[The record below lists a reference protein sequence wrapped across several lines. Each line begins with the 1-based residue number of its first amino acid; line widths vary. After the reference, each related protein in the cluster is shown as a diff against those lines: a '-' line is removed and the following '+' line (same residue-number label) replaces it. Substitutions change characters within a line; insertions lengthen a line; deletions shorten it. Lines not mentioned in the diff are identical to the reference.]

1 MRKVRMQS
9 WMIAAGMV
17 GLLGAAIIAPAQAGV
32 AVKWGQFE
40 ASTGDVLTGASTDG
54 DDRYVLRPSSIKV
67 RDIEALQEAQKV
79 GLSEL
84 QSLKSKVEGQDR
96 AFEEFKRKDGSSTS
110 SNDSQV
116 ASLKRALD
124 EQKST
129 IDRQKSEIE
138 GLKRSLDDL
147 KRNVDTL
154 SSKVK

>member
-1 MRKVRMQS
+1 MRMVRTQF
-9 WMIAAGMV
+9 WMIAAGIV
-17 GLLGAAIIAPAQAGV
+17 GLLSAATIAPAQAGG
-32 AVKWGQFE
+32 AVQWGDRNAWSQDSLVG
-40 ASTGDVLTGASTDG
+40 ATLGRGDTLVLNM
-54 DDRYVLRPSSIKV
+54 SSI
-67 RDIEALQEAQKV
+67 RIEDIEALRVAQK
-79 GLSEL
+79 LSASEL
-84 QSLKSKVEGQDR
+84 QSLKSKLADQDR

-124 EQKST
+124 EQKSI